1 MRKKIAKLLFAL
13 ILTITLSITF
23 SVNAATSKTVNNQ
36 SELKEALNDSSI
48 STIILG
54 SDIETTEKINIMR
67 PVTID
72 GANHTIKY
80 VGTFGSSNSNS
91 NSNTVWGGIYVLQV
105 YKTEATIKDIKLTGG
120 NAALLIN
127 GSTVTLE
134 GKIDVSGNGFG
145 GIELGKGSNVDT
157 APYLILADNSEI
169 INTTETSDK
178 PTIWVPADTDGAM
191 IEIDGIRFDLEKGE
205 ELTLQEINDLAN
217 SVENPETNDPIILH
231 ITFLILTVILSSYAI
246 KKFTSKED

>member
-36 SELKEALNDSSI
+36 SELKAALNDSSI

-80 VGTFGSSNSNS
+80 VGTFGSSNS

>member
-91 NSNTVWGGIYVLQV
+91 NTVWGGIYVLQV

-157 APYLILADNSEI
+157 APYLILGDNSEI
-169 INTTETSDK
+169 INTTETSDR

>member
-80 VGTFGSSNSNS
+80 VGTFGSS

-205 ELTLQEINDLAN
+205 ELTLQEINDLAKQMTPL
-217 SVENPETNDPIILH
+217 SCTLH
-231 ITFLILTVILSSYAI
+231 S
-246 KKFTSKED
+246 

>member
-1 MRKKIAKLLFAL
+1 MKKKMAKLLFAL

-54 SDIETTEKINIMR
+54 SDIETTEKINITR

-80 VGTFGSSNSNS
+80 VGTFGSSNSS
-91 NSNTVWGGIYVLQV
+91 SNTVWGGIYVLQV
-105 YKTEATIKDIKLTGG
+105 YKSEATIRDIKLTGG
-120 NAALLIN
+120 NAALLVN

-169 INTTETSDK
+169 INTTESSDR
-178 PTIWVPADTDGAM
+178 PTIWVPDDTDGAM

-205 ELTLQEINDLAN
+205 ELTLQEINDLAS

-246 KKFTSKED
+246 KKITSKED

>member
-1 MRKKIAKLLFAL
+1 MKKKIAKLLFAL

-72 GANHTIKY
+72 GDNHTIKY
-80 VGTFGSSNSNS
+80 VGTFGSSNS

-105 YKTEATIKDIKLTGG
+105 YKTEATIRDIKLTGG
-120 NAALLIN
+120 NAALLVN

-157 APYLILADNSEI
+157 APYLILSDNSEI
-169 INTTETSDK
+169 INTTESSDR
-178 PTIWVPADTDGAM
+178 PTIWVPDDTDGAM

-205 ELTLQEINDLAN
+205 ELTLQEINDLAS

-246 KKFTSKED
+246 KKITSKED

>member
-91 NSNTVWGGIYVLQV
+91 NTVWGGIYVLQV

-157 APYLILADNSEI
+157 APYHILGDNSEI
-169 INTTETSDK
+169 INTTESSDR
-178 PTIWVPADTDGAM
+178 PTIWVPDDTDGAM